1 MQERSIPRGRAIFGL
16 LSPFMMLLV
25 FFVVYAL
32 VQEVP
37 DVTWVVLSFLF
48 VSLVVLLAFML
59 NRDRIK
65 WK

>member
-1 MQERSIPRGRAIFGL
+1 
-16 LSPFMMLLV
+16 MMLLV

>member
-1 MQERSIPRGRAIFGL
+1 MIS
-16 LSPFMMLLV
+16 V
-25 FFVVYAL
+25 FFVAYAL
-32 VQEVP
+32 IQEVP
-37 DVTWVVLSFLF
+37 DVMWIVLSFLF

>member
-16 LSPFMMLLV
+16 LSPYIMISV
-25 FFVVYAL
+25 FFVAYAL
-32 VQEVP
+32 IQEVP
-37 DVTWVVLSFLF
+37 DVMWIVLSFLF